1 MEKHSTRQKSIKK
14 LTCVE
19 LAKARGEQRAEGY
32 WWPGYRRLFPGGTET
47 LAKTKGEDLGEAILG
62 KGRRWAKT

>member
-1 MEKHSTRQKSIKK
+1 M
-14 LTCVE
+14 E
-19 LAKARGEQRAEGY
+19 LAKTRGEQRAELY

-47 LAKTKGEDLGEAILG
+47 LAKTKGEDLAWLGKKWRKEAILG